1 MAGLGQRTL
10 LVDIV
15 PVVSVCFVMSWDRP
29 LFIPS
34 LVNWRPFLW
43 RCSMW
48 ASISLTR
55 LSYSCKGVAP
65 LFIRPFSRANMILCV
80 PTAEKQWVYDG
91 FLNLRRLHHVLNL
104 TVVNSS

>member
-15 PVVSVCFVMSWDRP
+15 QVVSVCFVMSWDRP

-43 RCSMW
+43 CCSMW

-55 LSYSCKGVAP
+55 LSYFLIKNSFLVFLQGVAP
-65 LFIRPFSRANMILCV
+65 FIYSSFLSS
-80 PTAEKQWVYDG
+80 KYDIVCTHY
-91 FLNLRRLHHVLNL
+91 RK
-104 TVVNSS
+104 TVDL